1 MGFPNFL
8 GPSIG
13 PPQGATIIHDFNNAS
28 HRAVLILRMPASG
41 SLENLWHSTAY
52 WTGTRG
58 NYYDYELRT
67 FNPGDQPLSGTT
79 IVSGTVNYTSNV
91 EGTVFT
97 GQSIPVSEGQYLA
110 LYLRPNATFTT
121 ANWMRL
127 EGVICGPMWFYIST
141 DSGSTWSLCREI
153 KNAGPAW
160 RCQIS
165 GSVYDFTPGWN
176 DSGDRSYVSAPD
188 AGTHNR
194 AGVYVRF
201 TSDVVI
207 WRVWFTSLQQFAAYS
222 DGLRLKVWNNNS
234 TVVGQSLPMWVGT
247 ASYHACGFMFEPELS
262 LVAGE
267 YIMAVELV
275 NTPSSANYGVRYVR
289 RSKPA
294 AISYPTYS
302 GVCGSL
308 ARATTSAVTP
318 QWSDWTLDNT
328 YLPFWN
334 IVGVELPP
342 QSAQSRPLN
351 LGGGFTL

>member
-1 MGFPNFL
+1 MSYPNFL

-13 PPQGATIIHDFNNAS
+13 PPQGPVIIHDFNNAA
-28 HRAVLILRMPASG
+28 HRVVLILRMPASG
-41 SLENLWHSTAY
+41 NLESLWHSTAH

-67 FNPGDQPLSGTT
+67 FSHGDQPLSGAV
-79 IVSGTVNYTSNV
+79 IISGTVNYANNS

-97 GQSIPVSEGQYLA
+97 GQSIPVSEGQYFA
-110 LYLRPNATFTT
+110 LHLYPNATFTT

-127 EGVICGPMWFYIST
+127 AGVIYGPTWFYVST
-141 DSGSTWSLCREI
+141 DSAATWSLNKEFL
-153 KNAGPAW
+153 AAAPSW

-165 GSVYDFTPGWN
+165 GSVYDFTSGWN
-176 DSGDRSYVSAPD
+176 DNADRSWVSAPD
-188 AGTHNR
+188 TSTHNR
-194 AGVYVRF
+194 AGVYARF
-201 TSDVVI
+201 VSDVVI
-207 WRVWFTSLQQFAAYS
+207 WRMWFTSLLRGGTGGEA
-222 DGLRLKVWNNNS
+222 LRLKVWAKNGS
-234 TVVGQSLPMWVGT
+234 VVGQSLPAWAGSV
-247 ASYHACGFMFEPELS
+247 SYHACGFLFDPELS
-262 LVAGE
+262 LPAGE

-275 NTPSSANYGVRYVR
+275 NTPSLASYGLRYAR
-289 RSKPA
+289 RTNPS

-342 QSAQSRPLN
+342 QSAQSRPIN
-351 LGGGFTL
+351 LSGGFTL